1 LNLTGTDV
9 FKQQRALRFHHF
21 VSVLRQQFCHSRGYT
36 IQHQHLCM
44 QFHKNIDR
52 QMQQIPIVSMFL
64 NPHSTISFSPPLQRE
79 IDHLQPAARPGLEF
93 QENKIA

>member
-1 LNLTGTDV
+1 
-9 FKQQRALRFHHF
+9 
-21 VSVLRQQFCHSRGYT
+21 
-36 IQHQHLCM
+36 M